1 MTAPG
6 STFKIVAATAGVM
19 EGVVGAYDTINC
31 TGKFQLIPPDVN
43 CWIYS
48 ERYKSGSHGPL
59 TLSQAIKESC
69 NFYFNTVGYMLGK
82 TSDFTNLTPETDA
95 DGNVVQ
101 SSTYND
107 AQAIS
112 TLTKYA
118 AMYGFDANT
127 GIEIDETAPHVSTAD
142 GARTAMGQAGN
153 TFTTSQLS
161 RYAAT
166 IANNGTCYDLTLLDR
181 ITDSDNNTL
190 EEPEPVVHSTV
201 DLSSDLW
208 DVIHSGMNGV
218 YQSNAAFTDIKSS
231 FNMAGKTGTAQENQD
246 KPNHALFIGYAPY
259 DTPEIAMAVRITN
272 GYSSTNAA
280 SVAKDIVS
288 YYFKLKDE
296 SDIITN
302 TAANVN
308 VSNSFAD

>member
-1 MTAPG
+1 M
-6 STFKIVAATAGVM
+6 
-19 EGVVGAYDTINC
+19 
-31 TGKFQLIPPDVN
+31 
-43 CWIYS
+43 
-48 ERYKSGSHGPL
+48 
-59 TLSQAIKESC
+59 
-69 NFYFNTVGYMLGK
+69 
-82 TSDFTNLTPETDA
+82 
-95 DGNVVQ
+95 
-101 SSTYND
+101 
-107 AQAIS
+107 
-112 TLTKYA
+112 
-118 AMYGFDANT
+118 
-127 GIEIDETAPHVSTAD
+127 
-142 GARTAMGQAGN
+142 
-153 TFTTSQLS
+153 
-161 RYAAT
+161 
-166 IANNGTCYDLTLLDR
+166 
-181 ITDSDNNTL
+181 
-190 EEPEPVVHSTV
+190 HSTV

-218 YQSNAAFTDIKSS
+218 YQNNAAFTDRKSS

>member
-1 MTAPG
+1 M
-6 STFKIVAATAGVM
+6 
-19 EGVVGAYDTINC
+19 
-31 TGKFQLIPPDVN
+31 
-43 CWIYS
+43 
-48 ERYKSGSHGPL
+48 
-59 TLSQAIKESC
+59 
-69 NFYFNTVGYMLGK
+69 
-82 TSDFTNLTPETDA
+82 
-95 DGNVVQ
+95 
-101 SSTYND
+101 
-107 AQAIS
+107 
-112 TLTKYA
+112 
-118 AMYGFDANT
+118 
-127 GIEIDETAPHVSTAD
+127 
-142 GARTAMGQAGN
+142 
-153 TFTTSQLS
+153 
-161 RYAAT
+161 
-166 IANNGTCYDLTLLDR
+166 
-181 ITDSDNNTL
+181 
-190 EEPEPVVHSTV
+190 HSTV

-218 YQSNAAFTDIKSS
+218 YQNNAAFTDIKSS

-259 DTPEIAMAVRITN
+259 DDPKIALATPEIAMAVRITN